1 MKLLSLAATVIL
13 AAPAAASS
21 LIEPFATCEDLSKY
35 YVDNLLPFVNA
46 YGVLIQGAYINTV
59 VPTYTPDD
67 PNTIGGPAGM
77 WLGAPGGNPPKRV
90 GFSNFTNTDGAEE
103 SYAPAPADNGQVAGV
118 DFSTTNNQVEGV
130 DEPDIIKTDGKRVFT
145 LSNSLFSAVEVLDGG
160 KSGQRTGKIKLPTYA
175 FEMLFEG
182 DWVLAIGTA
191 YGYKRPLHQRYQ
203 TDPTQNG
210 QATVVYQINVADISN
225 PRLVATLQLEGNYVE
240 SREVDGVARMII
252 SFDPLRSMQ
261 MFRANEFLG
270 FSTEQTTRWN
280 REIVQYSAPGHW
292 MPTYTL
298 SRNGETQAG
307 TYADCHNAYYSTG
320 AFSGFKMLSVVTL
333 PIDGFLAPQGS
344 ASVLSNAEKVYS
356 TTDSLYVTTSEFQRD
371 QDTSSSRWGGEYL
384 TSFHKFDM
392 SNAGAN
398 FLASGS
404 VSGSVLNQFSM
415 HEHNGIFFIATTEG
429 ASWWFSRDLS
439 KSKVTSYEHNE
450 ETRQL
455 VQIGEAGNLG
465 LGERIYAVRYLD
477 DTAYVVTFRQIDPL
491 YIIDLADPKN
501 LKVTGE
507 LKIPGFSSYLHY
519 VGKDR
524 ILGVGQ
530 EATPE
535 GRTVGAKV
543 SLFDVSDKTSPKE
556 VSSWI
561 LDRSSTNVQWDHRAF
576 LFWWREGIA
585 VMPVNQYSSESR
597 FVGAVILD
605 VSENEIKERGRVT
618 QKVEGRDYEENI
630 KRNAIVGQTNL
641 WSMSSNYLQVNDVNS
656 LDDVT
661 GQVSIKDD

>member
-1 MKLLSLAATVIL
+1 MKLRSLAAALVL
-13 AAPAAASS
+13 AGPAAASS

-35 YVDNLLPFVNA
+35 YVVNLLPLVHS
-46 YGVLIQGAYINTV
+46 YGVSTSSAYVRART
-59 VPTYTPDD
+59 PSYMPDD

-77 WLGAPGGNPPKRV
+77 WLGEPGGNPPKRV
-90 GFSNFTNTDGAEE
+90 GFSNITSSDGPEDAD
-103 SYAPAPADNGQVAGV
+103 AAAAARDNGQVAGV

-175 FEMLFEG
+175 FEMLYQG

-203 TDPTQNG
+203 VDPTDG
-210 QATVVYQINVADISN
+210 AEATVVYQINVADISN

-240 SREVDGVARMII
+240 SREVDGVARMIV

-261 MFRANEFLG
+261 MFRASDHLG
-270 FSTEQTTRWN
+270 FSEEQTKKWN
-280 REIVQYSAPGHW
+280 QEIVQYSAPGHW
-292 MPTYTL
+292 MPTYQL
-298 SRNGETQAG
+298 SRNGQVQAG
-307 TYADCHNAYYSTG
+307 TYADCHAAYYSTQ

-344 ASVLSNAEKVYS
+344 ASVLSDAEKVYS

-371 QDTSSSRWGGEYL
+371 DTDSSRWGGEYL
-384 TSFHKFDM
+384 TSFHKFGM
-392 SNAGAN
+392 TNAGAN

-415 HEHNGIFFIATTEG
+415 HENNGIFFIATTEG
-429 ASWWFSRDLS
+429 ASWWGNRDLS
-439 KSKVTSYEHNE
+439 KSKVTSYEYNE
-450 ETRQL
+450 ESRQL

-491 YIIDLADPKN
+491 YIIDLADPRN

-519 VGKDR
+519 VGKGR

-561 LDRSSTNVQWDHRAF
+561 LDRSSTGAQWDHRAF

-605 VSENEIKERGRVT
+605 VTENEIKERGRVT
-618 QKVEGRDYEENI
+618 QKVEGKSYEESI
-630 KRNAIVGQTNL
+630 KRNAIVGGTNL
-641 WSMSSNYLQVNDVNS
+641 WSMSNDYLQVNDVNS

-661 GQVSIKDD
+661 AQVSIKDD